1 MLYLYSARD
10 EQVGG
15 LNSQEIDFWEDR
27 GAIVEEAGWHPDIL
41 GHSIMLVD
49 PKHLQRIREFVL
61 DASK

>member
-1 MLYLYSARD
+1 
-10 EQVGG
+10 
-15 LNSQEIDFWEDR
+15 LNSQEIGFLEDK
-27 GAIVEEAGWHPDIL
+27 GAIVEEAGWQTDIL